1 MTAPAKAIFAAF
13 FPEVMSAVR
22 VDPVMNG
29 AVLSPVG
36 PREPYFLAA
45 GFSKRSA

>member
-36 PREPYFLAA
+36 REPYFLAA